1 MRSIIAVCGL
11 LMGFA
16 FPLSAAE
23 VCVVCDAPA
32 KTYRC
37 SVEGLPE
44 GKNAAIEAEVRA
56 HACEKVLVKLE
67 HHGNCRSIP
76 DAKTCDGKS
85 RTITLTDYQRA
96 IAGDVETTY
105 EPGAF
110 ERAKQGMQ
118 SAWTCVASLFSD
130 C

>member
-1 MRSIIAVCGL
+1 MRSIITACSLLTGL
-11 LMGFA
+11 A
-16 FPLSAAE
+16 IPLSAAE
-23 VCVVCDAPA
+23 VCVVCDQPA
-32 KTYRC
+32 ATYRC
-37 SVEGLPE
+37 SVEGLPQ
-44 GKNAAIEAEVRA
+44 GKNPAIEAEVQA

-67 HHGNCRSIP
+67 RHANCRSVA
-76 DAKTCDGKS
+76 DAKSCEGKT
-85 RTITLTDYQRA
+85 RTVTLTDYQRA

-118 SAWTCVASLFSD
+118 SAWTCVSSLFSD